1 MQAVW
6 YERFGPA
13 GECLQFGAW
22 ETPAPGHG
30 EVLVRLHASGVN
42 PSDAKKRAGI
52 TLPNLLDAGPVIP
65 HSDGA
70 GVIEAVGPGVSAA
83 RMGERVWVYNAQHR
97 RRCGTAAQYVALPAA
112 FAVPLPDNVDFA
124 TGAGLGIPAMTAHR
138 AVTLAGPVAERTVL
152 VTGGAGR
159 VGYYAIQFAK
169 LRGARVIATASSATS
184 RADCHAAGADW
195 VIDHPNANTAAEV
208 LDLTRDIGVDLV
220 VEGEFGGNFNVVLD
234 AIRTGGTIATYASM
248 AAPTP
253 TLPFY
258 RMMYKDLSLRW
269 VFMYEMPATAMQQA
283 IDDISAALARGQLL
297 HRIAARFPLAE
308 TAAAHALIETGTARG
323 GVVVETV

>member
-6 YERFGPA
+6 YEHFGPA
-13 GECLQFGAW
+13 GECLRLGAW
-22 ETPAPGHG
+22 DTPSPGHG
-30 EVLVRLHASGVN
+30 EVLVRLHTSGVN
-42 PSDAKKRAGI
+42 PSDVKKRAGI

-83 RMGERVWVYNAQHR
+83 RIGERVWVYNAQHR
-97 RRCGTAAQYVALPAA
+97 RRCGTAAQYVALPGL
-112 FAVPLPDNVDFA
+112 FAVPLPDAVDFA

-138 AVTLAGPVAERTVL
+138 AVTLAGPVAKQTVL

-169 LRGARVIATASSATS
+169 LFGATVIATAGSDAS

-195 VIDHPNANTAAEV
+195 VIDHPGAGTATEL
-208 LDLTRDIGVDLV
+208 LDITQGTGVDLV
-220 VEGEFGGNFNVVLD
+220 VEGEFGGNFATVLD
-234 AIRTGGTIATYASM
+234 GIRTGGTIATYASM

-258 RMMYKDLSLRW
+258 RMMYRDLSLRW
-269 VFMYEMPATAMQQA
+269 VFMYEMPAPAMGQA
-283 IDDISAALARGQLL
+283 IADISAALARGQLL
-297 HRIAARFPLAE
+297 HRVAARLPLAE
-308 TAAAHALIETGTARG
+308 TAAAHALIEAGHAR
-323 GVVVETV
+323 GVVVVDIP

>member
-13 GECLQFGAW
+13 GESLQFGTR

-42 PSDAKKRAGI
+42 PSDVKKRAGI
-52 TLPNLLDAGPVIP
+52 TLPNLLDDGPVIP

-70 GVIEAVGPGVSAA
+70 GVIEAVGTGVSAA
-83 RMGERVWVYNAQHR
+83 RVGERVWVYNAQHR
-97 RRCGTAAQYVALPAA
+97 RRCGTAAQYVALPGS
-112 FAVPLPDNVDFA
+112 FAVQLPASVDFA

-138 AVTLAGPVAERTVL
+138 AVTLAGPLADRTVL
-152 VTGGAGR
+152 ITGGAGR
-159 VGYYAIQFAK
+159 VGHYAIQLAK
-169 LRGARVIATASSATS
+169 LCGATVIATASSAAS
-184 RADCHAAGADW
+184 RADCNAAGADW

-208 LDLTRDIGVDLV
+208 LDLTRGSGVDLV
-220 VEGEFGGNFNVVLD
+220 VEGEFGGNFSAVLD

-253 TLPFY
+253 VLPFY
-258 RMMYKDLSLRW
+258 KMMYKDLSLRW
-269 VFMYEMPATAMQQA
+269 VFMYEMPATALRQA
-283 IDDISAALARGQLL
+283 IVDISAALARGQLL
-297 HRIAARFPLAE
+297 HRSAARFPLAD
-308 TAAAHALIETGTARG
+308 TAAAHELIETGTARG
-323 GVVVETV
+323 GVVVDIP

>member
-13 GECLQFGAW
+13 GECLQLG
-22 ETPAPGHG
+22 ERDTPSLGHG

-42 PSDAKKRAGI
+42 PSDVKKRAGI
-52 TLPNLLDAGPVIP
+52 TLPNLLDDGPVIP

-152 VTGGAGR
+152 VTAGAAQLGELDR
-159 VGYYAIQFAK
+159 VVAD
-169 LRGARVIATASSATS
+169 ASSATS

-220 VEGEFGGNFNVVLD
+220 VEGEFGGNFNTVLD